1 MCGALLQKKGGDK
14 IQVTFADGN
23 RGTVALPPNLAPG
36 TRFRVRPPRHFG
48 SSDARHPLF
57 GDSSSS
63 QSGDDDDD
71 DELGSDAPSATAQ
84 GMRGAAIGM
93 GFGSALVLSPLIF
106 LEGKSL
112 TPTRV
117 MLAKILQ
124 PACSV
129 PVAFAMVAS
138 GAASAYTGVQQ
149 EEERWAAAKL
159 EQAGRI
165 AQQQEQ
171 QQQQLKEQQ

>member
-1 MCGALLQKKGGDK
+1 MGGS
-14 IQVTFADGN
+14 T
-23 RGTVALPPNLAPG
+23 
-36 TRFRVRPPRHFG
+36 
-48 SSDARHPLF
+48 
-57 GDSSSS
+57 SS
-63 QSGDDDDD
+63 QSGVDDD
-71 DELGSDAPSATAQ
+71 DELGSDAPSATTQ

-93 GFGSALVLSPLIF
+93 GFGSALVFSPLVF
-106 LEGKSL
+106 LEGKPL

-129 PVAFAMVAS
+129 PVDFAMVAS

-165 AQQQEQ
+165 ASAAAAA